1 MIFLAEKLLSG
12 QNIVVLRVQELY
24 AKAKYQLF
32 CCLGRYECRNVA
44 DEERK
49 SNSVQRSQHVG
60 ELVPAMDGL
69 VFLLVYGE

>member
-12 QNIVVLRVQELY
+12 ENIVELRVQELY

-32 CCLGRYECRNVA
+32 HYLGRYECRNVA

-60 ELVPAMDGL
+60 ELVSAMDGL